1 MKSHLISGLHTPASG
16 PKVGGCYRYDV
27 YWEKEVFGSQW
38 IAWEPPATKL
48 HTCIV
53 YNDIKSTAAGL
64 LTWDH
69 HATLSV
75 FMKVYHLPWILLV
88 LIIFRAFL
96 ATQWCAHLHPPH
108 LNYHHLHNNQHRY
121 TPCMCMCMLFISI
134 DCHALRNA
142 SCVLFKSVLM
152 HVCVPRLLFAIVRLS
167 TLEDNL
173 ESMI

>member
-1 MKSHLISGLHTPASG
+1 M
-16 PKVGGCYRYDV
+16 GGCYRYDV
-27 YWEKEVFGSQW
+27 YCEKEVFGGEW

-88 LIIFRAFL
+88 FIIFRAFL

-121 TPCMCMCMLFISI
+121 APCMCMLFISMMI
-134 DCHALRNA
+134 IRVSEERIIQKYAHA
-142 SCVLFKSVLM
+142 C
-152 HVCVPRLLFAIVRLS
+152 VCVPRLLFAILRP
-167 TLEDNL
+167 
-173 ESMI
+173 SMFIRSRTETY